1 MSSNKTATQLQIAA
15 EGIRLVTLHTLAGFG
30 SGHIGGAMF
39 IVETLA
45 VLYSGELRCD
55 PENPDWP
62 DRDRLVMSKGHAGP
76 ALYATLAL
84 KGFFPREML
93 TELNQGGGHLPS
105 HCDRTKT
112 PGIDMTTGSLGQGMS
127 TAIGIALGQRMNG
140 SDSYTYL
147 VLGDGECDEG
157 QVWEGALFAA
167 HNKLDHLIAFVDRN
181 GQQLDGYVKNVL
193 DTGDLAEKFRAFG
206 WFTQEVDGH
215 DCGAIQA
222 AVQAAKEHEG
232 EPCMIV
238 LHTVKGYGCTFAEGI
253 EANHHM
259 SFTEEQIEE
268 ATAAVYARIEKLSAA
283 ENAAEAQEADA
294 PAADAAEEEAE

>member
-30 SGHIGGAMF
+30 SGHIGGAMS

-294 PAADAAEEEAE
+294 PAADAAEEEAK